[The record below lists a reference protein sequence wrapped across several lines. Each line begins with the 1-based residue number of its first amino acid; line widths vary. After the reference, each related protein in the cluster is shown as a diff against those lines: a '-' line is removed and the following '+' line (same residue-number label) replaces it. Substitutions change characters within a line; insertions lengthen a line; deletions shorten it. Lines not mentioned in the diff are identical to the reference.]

1 LKVFFVLGFEMTSLD
16 LSFSSSN
23 GSGKDNC
30 SHDVDSI
37 SELQNHSNMFG
48 VPDPL
53 FNSLVDVDFLDAHKY
68 DDDFDDP

>member
-1 LKVFFVLGFEMTSLD
+1 MASLD

-48 VPDPL
+48 VPDPCDRL
-53 FNSLVDVDFLDAHKY
+53 FNSLVDVDFLDSHKY
-68 DDDFDDP
+68 GDDFDDP